1 MIRGIER
8 RAIFKGDTDRQDF
21 VERLGHNLLASFTAC
36 YAWALMTNHVHLLL
50 RTGIVPLSTLMRRVL
65 TGYAMAFNRRHRRS
79 GHLFQNR
86 YKSILCQ
93 EETYLLELTRYI
105 HLNPLRAKIVPDL
118 KGLDSYAYT
127 GHGVLLG
134 NHEVV
139 WQDTGKILTRFG
151 EQLAN
156 SRKRYRSFVEKGI
169 GAGRRPDLVGGGLMR
184 SLGGWQ
190 AAKKLLKGSQ
200 RIKSDERILGDSDF
214 VLQVLDKANEQLD
227 HRHTLAAKGIDL
239 DTLAQHVAK
248 LFDLAPD
255 RLLDVGR
262 YPEVVKARSLLCYWA
277 VRELEMTATSLA
289 RRIGLTQPAISI
301 AVKRG
306 EALAREKGYDIM
318 RIVS

>member
-8 RAIFKGDTDRQDF
+8 RAIFKGDADRKAF
-21 VERLGHNLLASFTAC
+21 MERLGNNLVTSSTAC

-118 KGLDSYAYT
+118 KGLDRYGYT

-134 NHEVV
+134 NHEVA
-139 WQDTGKILTRFG
+139 WQDTGKILSRFG
-151 EQLAN
+151 ERLADA
-156 SRKRYRSFVEKGI
+156 RKRYRSFVEKGI
-169 GAGRRPDLVGGGLMR
+169 GAGLRPDLVGGGLMR

-227 HRHTLAAKGIDL
+227 RRHALAAKGIDL

-255 RLLDVGR
+255 RLLSVGR

-289 RRIGLTQPAISI
+289 RRIGLTQPAVSI

-306 EALAREKGYDIM
+306 EILARKNRYDIM
-318 RIVS
+318 EIVS